1 MAKKL
6 TDEFLKW
13 TLDIDGKPAMA
24 ALNSMEQSTKKLQN
38 TNRSMSVEMAKLEA
52 QGKKNTAE
60 YAALNRQFVTN
71 NQTIT
76 QSTARM
82 VQLRGEIGLSSLTA
96 QQLRQRMTELRRA
109 MDQSTPNTTAWT
121 QHSRDLAEV
130 TGRYN
135 QVRAGAV
142 GTQSVF
148 GQLNS
153 SLTGMSGPI
162 GGAING
168 IVSMGK
174 ALWALVANPIGAT
187 IAAIVG
193 SLTLLY
199 KAFTNTDTGAV
210 AMEGTLKAVGNV
222 MDILIDRA
230 MSYFKMLY
238 SFVTLDFK
246 GMKQNAKDA
255 FGGIGKAVKD
265 AAGSGWEYAKSM
277 DDIADRETAA
287 SNRMTKLRVDIEKLT
302 NLSKDQNKTN
312 KERAAAAQLAMD
324 KEIELNGIETGFIAE
339 RNAVEVTNLAS
350 KIQNSNLT
358 MAQKEAQLKQWLEV
372 DDKELLSLAEKD
384 AAFADFVNKNEGEF
398 QKLQKAKSE
407 ELKKEAELAQG
418 TRRLQSQLSGF
429 KKELLGEGA
438 KAAEDAAKKEADAEK
453 QKLDAIVAFNE
464 SKIAEINK
472 NHLEGKTSEDQF
484 NADLLNQE
492 FNFLQ
497 AKMSLFKVG
506 SKEYEEAGAIFLEKQ
521 VKAQEQVKTLL
532 LQAEKELSN
541 AKIANLKDGIDKE
554 KIIEDQRWKEELAL
568 LKEKLIIKEGL
579 SKEEIA
585 INEAINNTIKE
596 KTTSH
601 IKTITDLKLAG
612 EIKNQMDQCLINEAN
627 AKTDA
632 DKWTAQREVAQAQYK
647 TDIQAAADN
656 ALGIAQAN
664 RELSDKLITIKKD
677 EQSRKREI
685 DLAVVDSAYNTFGAM
700 VELVGK
706 ETALGKALFL
716 FQQAAAVGRILIN
729 TAIAN
734 SEALTYGPAAPF
746 MIAFNTVTA
755 AVGIASVLAQT
766 FQAFAGGD
774 SKGKQSGG
782 YADSAASDSKPVGI
796 YHANE
801 FIATG
806 PAVRNP
812 TVKPILDIIDIAQRT
827 GTIKNL
833 NLAEVIA
840 SGKQTGG
847 YATPAASSHSVNEFE
862 IISTLKRLNEHLD
875 RGIKATATVNKY
887 GHGGLSESIEEIA
900 KFKSKVS

>member
-1 MAKKL
+1 MAARL

-13 TLDIDGKPAMA
+13 TLDVDGKPAMA

-38 TNRSMSVEMAKLEA
+38 TNRLLSTEMARLEA
-52 QGKKNTAE
+52 PGKKNTAE
-60 YAALNRQFVTN
+60 YVALNRQFITN
-71 NQTIT
+71 NQTIS
-76 QSTARM
+76 QSMARM
-82 VQLRGEIGLSSLTA
+82 AQLRGEIGLSSLTA

-109 MDQSTPNTTAWT
+109 MDQSTPNTAAWT

-135 QVRAGAV
+135 QVRAGAS
-142 GTQSVF
+142 GTQTVF
-148 GQLNS
+148 GQLNN

-162 GGAING
+162 GGAISG

-174 ALWALVANPIGAT
+174 AMWALVANPIGAT

-210 AMEGTLKAVGNV
+210 AMEGTLKAIGNV

-230 MSYFKMLY
+230 MSYFKMMY

-265 AAGSGWEYAKSM
+265 AAGAGWEYAKSM
-277 DDIADRETAA
+277 DDILDREVAA
-287 SNRMTKLRVDIEKLT
+287 SNRMTKLKVDIEKLT
-302 NLSKDQNKTN
+302 NLSKDQTKTN
-312 KERAAAAQLAMD
+312 KERAAAAQSAMD
-324 KEIELNGIETGFIAE
+324 KEIELNGLETGFMAE
-339 RNAVEVTNLAS
+339 KNAVETSNLAS
-350 KIQNSNLT
+350 KIQNNNLT
-358 MAQKEAQLKQWLEV
+358 MAQKEAQLKQWLAV
-372 DDKELLSLAEKD
+372 DDKELLSMTEKD
-384 AAFADFVNKNEGEF
+384 AAFADFVDKNEGEF
-398 QKLQKAKSE
+398 QKLQKAKSD
-407 ELKKEAELAQG
+407 ELNKEAELAQG

-453 QKLDAIVAFNE
+453 MKLNVIIASNE

-497 AKMSLFKVG
+497 AKMGLFKVG

-554 KIIEDQRWKEELAL
+554 KIIEDQRWKEELAQ
-568 LKEKLIIKEGL
+568 LKEKLIVKEAL
-579 SKEEIA
+579 SKEEIS
-585 INEAINNTIKE
+585 INDAINNTIQL
-596 KTTSH
+596 KTAVH
-601 IKTITDLKLAG
+601 LKTINDLTIAG
-612 EIKNQMDQCLINEAN
+612 EQQKAMDKALIDEAKAQSDNER
-627 AKTDA
+627 
-632 DKWTAQREVAQAQYK
+632 WTAQAE
-647 TDIQAAADN
+647 
-656 ALGIAQAN
+656 IAQAN
-664 RELSDKLITIKKD
+664 YEAELVAADGNAVKIAQAERKLSDTTIQIKTD
-677 EQSRKREI
+677 ELNKREEI
-685 DLAVVDSAYNTFGAM
+685 GNAVFNAANSAFGALA
-700 VELVGK
+700 EIAGK

-716 FQQAAAVGRILIN
+716 MQQAAAIGQIIFS

-734 SEALTYGPAAPF
+734 AKAVAASPLTLGQPWVT
-746 MIAFNTVTA
+746 INTVSA
-755 AVGIASVLAQT
+755 GVSIASVIAQAIT
-766 FQAFAGGD
+766 G
-774 SKGKQSGG
+774 SKKGKQSGG
-782 YADSAASDSKPVGI
+782 YADSAASDSTPVGI

-806 PAVRNP
+806 QAVRNP

-833 NLAEVIA
+833 NLAAIV
-840 SGKQTGG
+840 SGGKQTGG
-847 YATPAASSHSVNEFE
+847 YASPATSSLSVIESE
-862 IISTLKRLNEHLD
+862 IASTLKRLNEHFD

-887 GHGGLSESIEEIA
+887 GYGGIDESVKEIA